1 MNRNMIIKTILLI
14 NIFCF
19 TLFAAPQTDPANV
32 KLLHAEIDKLS
43 KMVAQLKSE
52 QANSDRLQSEIYA
65 PTADYNRRDSLRL
78 IQLRRKQAASRA
90 RIDQITLDILNIS
103 RQLEDPEKRYALAQ
117 RMKQSNQPAEPASP
131 SKASPDSSQV
141 LQDVSA
147 RSIDLAAVKL
157 VRAGKTLDQARLMTI
172 DSLRNEQVFTFYE
185 NLNKTERY
193 ELYDIADDIVRAEKV
208 DLLQARRSAIYFYL
222 FAK

>member
-14 NIFCF
+14 NTFCI
-19 TLFAAPQTDPANV
+19 TLLAAPQTDEANV
-32 KLLHAEIDKLS
+32 KSLHAEIDKLS
-43 KMVAQLKSE
+43 KMVDQLKSE
-52 QANSDRLQSEIYA
+52 QANSDRLHSEIYA
-65 PTADYNRRDSLRL
+65 PTADFNKRDSLRL

-90 RIDQITLDILNIS
+90 RIDQITLDILKIS
-103 RQLEDPEKRYALAQ
+103 KQLEDPGKRYALAQ
-117 RMKQSNQPAEPASP
+117 KMKQSKQPAEPASP